1 MFGLDILACPQSI
14 HQNQSQSLM
23 ETQGHQSKDGCV
35 CKGGRRGLTEIYWEE
50 HAHLLLALFS
60 FSSAQ

>member
-50 HAHLLLALFS
+50 HLIFS
-60 FSSAQ
+60 